1 MSIRR
6 SLIGLVVAG
15 AVALS
20 ACSASTSSGAPSV
33 AIPSIALPSLAI
45 PSIAVPSAS
54 GLEGFCADFTSKVA
68 AKWPNVERVDRGRR
82 RPVVQPVGGE
92 GGDGDRQGRRRD
104 DRGLA
109 HRHGSR
115 GDRRVTA
122 AGRRD
127 RVRSPQGVR
136 GLELLSPSRGRGVD
150 PGARPISGASGPWNR
165 RRT

>member
-6 SLIGLVVAG
+6 SIIGLLAAA

-33 AIPSIALPSLAI
+33 AIPSIALPSLAL

-68 AKWPNVERVDRGRR
+68 AKWPNVDASTAAAVAPLFTQWAAKAR
-82 RPVVQPVGGE
+82 
-92 GGDGDRQGRRRD
+92 DGDRQGRCRD
-104 DRGLA
+104 DRCLA
-109 HRHGSR
+109 YRHGSR
-115 GDRRVTA
+115 GNRCVAA

-127 RVRSPQGVR
+127 RIRSRQGLR
-136 GLELLSPSRGRGVD
+136 GLELLVAHPARRDARGGWPSCL
-150 PGARPISGASGPWNR
+150 PG
-165 RRT
+165 